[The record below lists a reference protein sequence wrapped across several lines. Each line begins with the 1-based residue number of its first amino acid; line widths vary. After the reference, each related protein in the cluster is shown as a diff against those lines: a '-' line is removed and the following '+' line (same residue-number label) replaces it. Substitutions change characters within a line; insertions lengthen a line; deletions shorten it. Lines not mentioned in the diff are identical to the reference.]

1 MNFHGGTN
9 QVFTSR
15 GEPTFRPSTKGGPS
29 PIGNILSARAH
40 STNYG
45 KDKIAYTSLSNRGDS
60 QNKKKY
66 ELSYR
71 LK

>member
-40 STNYG
+40 STN
-45 KDKIAYTSLSNRGDS
+45 
-60 QNKKKY
+60 
-66 ELSYR
+66 
-71 LK
+71 